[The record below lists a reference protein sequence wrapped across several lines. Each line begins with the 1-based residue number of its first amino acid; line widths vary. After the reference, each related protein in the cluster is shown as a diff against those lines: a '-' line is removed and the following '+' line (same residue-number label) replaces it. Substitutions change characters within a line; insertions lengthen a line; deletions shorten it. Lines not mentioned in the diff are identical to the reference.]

1 MVESAKSDDTYSE
14 WELISNSEYLADFGV
29 DEATNPL
36 LVSHNLEMMASAFT
50 NQSLKRI
57 HS

>member
-1 MVESAKSDDTYSE
+1 MVESAKSDDTDSE
-14 WELISNSEYLADFGV
+14 WELISNSEYLADFGE
-29 DEATNPL
+29 DEAANPL
-36 LVSHNLEMMASAFT
+36 LVSYNLEMMASAFT